1 MLLIQVPM
9 GGRGRRVAFHNPQ
22 GGEARGQQDQA
33 ATTKKE
39 RSFVRHSHHQ
49 QQQQQQYHHK
59 NNNNN
64 STNSNNNNYAEHRF
78 VQRERSFV
86 RPQSTFAQIQVN
98 KGSRCKETCP
108 TFPLVPGIE
117 PQTLSM

>member
-22 GGEARGQQDQA
+22 GGEARGQQDPTA
-33 ATTKKE
+33 MKKE

-49 QQQQQQYHHK
+49 QQQYHHNNNK

-64 STNSNNNNYAEHRF
+64 NNNNNVSKH
-78 VQRERSFV
+78 
-86 RPQSTFAQIQVN
+86 
-98 KGSRCKETCP
+98 P
-108 TFPLVPGIE
+108 T
-117 PQTLSM
+117 